1 MREPD
6 QQEQSNSLTLEG
18 VLRSTTSRPFRFKF
32 SVLYISIT
40 GAVAYL
46 NGVANCRGSLPFD
59 FNSWIAVILVVLLW
73 LEWFEESR
81 YRNSPPR
88 MIALGMLALRILLV
102 EGIVALDCNR
112 IAVFLYPMIPYS
124 AYFAFGP
131 RTSVFLSLF
140 YVVFNVWRVSQV
152 EKLWYTNPEAASNI
166 LALTF
171 VMLFV
176 PLIAHIIRRDDA
188 HRQETE
194 QLLADL
200 EVSHRRLQAYT
211 EQVAEL
217 SAAEERVRLARDIHD
232 SLGHYLTAVHI
243 QLEKALAYQER
254 NPQEATQAML
264 DAKLAAGE
272 ALRDIRRSVSALRT
286 PEAEFQLGEAL
297 QKLVRAVD
305 SPNLKVTYEISGD
318 ESRFPRSTRVALY
331 RAAQEGL
338 TNIQKHA
345 RARHAFLR
353 VVFDEQAARLILRD
367 DGIGFNPEHTQG
379 NGSSASTSFGLRGIR
394 ERLEMLRGSLQIQS
408 TPNRGTVLMAD
419 VPRTAEILENQEAR
433 NNQ

>member
-1 MREPD
+1 MHDNLSPG
-6 QQEQSNSLTLEG
+6 QGASLTLES
-18 VLRSTTSRPFRFKF
+18 VIRRTTSRPFRFKF
-32 SVLYISIT
+32 SVLYITIT
-40 GAVAYL
+40 GAVAYI
-46 NGVANCRGSLPFD
+46 NGIANCQGSLPFD
-59 FNSWIAVILVVLLW
+59 ISSWIGVIMVALLW

-88 MIALGMLALRILLV
+88 MIALGLLALRIILV
-102 EGIVALDCNR
+102 EAIVALDCNR
-112 IAVFLYPMIPYS
+112 VAVYLYPMIPYS
-124 AYFAFGP
+124 AYFAFGG

-140 YVVFNVWRVSQV
+140 YVVFNIWRISQS
-152 EKLWYTNPEAASNI
+152 EQLWYTNPDAASNM

-176 PLIAHIIRRDDA
+176 PLIAHIIRRNDS

-232 SLGHYLTAVHI
+232 SLGHYLTAMHI

-254 NPQEATQAML
+254 DPHESTQAIL
-264 DAKLAAGE
+264 DAKMAVSE
-272 ALRDIRRSVSALRT
+272 ALRDIRLSVSALRS
-286 PEAEFQLGEAL
+286 PESEFQLEEDL
-297 QKLVRAVD
+297 KKLVRSVD
-305 SPNLKVTYEISGD
+305 SPGLKVTLDLSGD
-318 ESRFPRSTRVALY
+318 EGLYSRSTRVALY

-345 RARHAFLR
+345 QATHAFLR
-353 VVFDEQAARLILRD
+353 IVFDENAARMVLRD
-367 DGIGFNPEHTQG
+367 DGIGFEPERLSEIGT
-379 NGSSASTSFGLRGIR
+379 SSNNNFGLRGLR
-394 ERLEMLRGSLQIQS
+394 ERLEMLRGNMQIKS
-408 TPNRGTVLMAD
+408 SPNQGTVLM
-419 VPRTAEILENQEAR
+419 VEIPRVIESLESKGVR
-433 NNQ
+433 

>member
-1 MREPD
+1 MRESNHS
-6 QQEQSNSLTLEG
+6 EQPSTLSLES
-18 VLRSTTSRPFRFKF
+18 VLRRTTSRPFRFKF
-32 SVLYISIT
+32 SVLYITIT

-46 NGVANCRGSLPFD
+46 NGVANCQGNLPFD
-59 FNSWIAVILVVLLW
+59 FNSWIGVILVVLLW

-81 YRNSPPR
+81 FRSTPPR
-88 MIALGMLALRILLV
+88 VVALAMLGLRVLLV

-112 IAVFLYPMIPYS
+112 IAIFLYPMIPYS
-124 AYFAFGP
+124 AYFAFGA

-140 YVVFNVWRVSQV
+140 YVVYNIWRVGRVDQF
-152 EKLWYTNPEAASNI
+152 WYTNPDAASNI

-254 NPQEATQAML
+254 NPKEATQAIL
-264 DAKLAAGE
+264 DAKQASAD
-272 ALRDIRRSVSALRT
+272 ALRDIRLSVSALRSQET
-286 PEAEFQLGEAL
+286 EFQLGEAL
-297 QKLVRAVD
+297 DKLVRGID
-305 SPNLKVTYEISGD
+305 SPNLQVSLDISGE
-318 ESRFPRSTRVALY
+318 ESRYPRSTRIALY

-345 RARHAFLR
+345 QARHAFLR
-353 VVFDEQAARLILRD
+353 LNFDDRAARLVLRD
-367 DGIGFNPEHTQG
+367 DGIGFEPGDTGG
-379 NGSSASTSFGLRGIR
+379 NGSAAGSSFGLRGIQ
-394 ERLEMLRGSLQIQS
+394 ERLEILNGSLQIQS
-408 TPNRGTVLMAD
+408 IPNQGTMLVAE
-419 VPRTAEILENQEAR
+419 VPISGEIVDNGGR
-433 NNQ
+433 NP

>member
-1 MREPD
+1 M
-6 QQEQSNSLTLEG
+6 
-18 VLRSTTSRPFRFKF
+18 LRRTTSRPFRFKF

-46 NGVANCRGSLPFD
+46 NGVANCQGSLPFD

-88 MIALGMLALRILLV
+88 MIALGMLAVRILLI

-124 AYFAFGP
+124 AYFAFGA

-140 YVVFNVWRVSQV
+140 YVVFNIWRVSQV
-152 EKLWYTNPEAASNI
+152 EQLWYTNPEAASNI

-232 SLGHYLTAVHI
+232 LLGHYLTAVHI

-254 NPQEATQAML
+254 NPKEATQAML
-264 DAKLAAGE
+264 DAKQAAGE
-272 ALRDIRRSVSALRT
+272 ALRDIRRSVSALRA
-286 PEAEFQLGEAL
+286 PEM
-297 QKLVRAVD
+297 RI
-305 SPNLKVTYEISGD
+305 SPGRRTGKIGTKNRFSDFEGD
-318 ESRFPRSTRVALY
+318 
-331 RAAQEGL
+331 
-338 TNIQKHA
+338 H
-345 RARHAFLR
+345 
-353 VVFDEQAARLILRD
+353 
-367 DGIGFNPEHTQG
+367 GF
-379 NGSSASTSFGLRGIR
+379 
-394 ERLEMLRGSLQIQS
+394 
-408 TPNRGTVLMAD
+408 
-419 VPRTAEILENQEAR
+419 
-433 NNQ
+433 

>member
-1 MREPD
+1 MRENKHP
-6 QQEQSNSLTLEG
+6 EQAPPLSLES
-18 VLRSTTSRPFRFKF
+18 VLRRTTSRPFRFKF

-46 NGVANCRGSLPFD
+46 NGVANCQGSLPFD

-88 MIALGMLALRILLV
+88 MIALGMLAVRILLI

-124 AYFAFGP
+124 AYFAFGA

-140 YVVFNVWRVSQV
+140 YVVFNIWRVSQV
-152 EKLWYTNPEAASNI
+152 EQLWYTNPEAASNI

-254 NPQEATQAML
+254 NPKEATQAML
-264 DAKLAAGE
+264 DAKQAAGE
-272 ALRDIRRSVSALRT
+272 ALRDIRRSVSALRA
-286 PEAEFQLGEAL
+286 PETEFHLGEEL
-297 QKLVRAVD
+297 EKLVRKID
-305 SPNLKVTYEISGD
+305 SPALKVTMDFSGD
-318 ESRFPRSTRVALY
+318 ESPYPRSTRIALY

-345 RARHAFLR
+345 QARHAFLR
-353 VVFDEQAARLILRD
+353 VAFDQQVARLVLRD
-367 DGIGFNPEHTQG
+367 DGAGFNLQHLQG
-379 NGSSASTSFGLRGIR
+379 NGTSASTSFGLRGIR
-394 ERLEMLRGSLQIQS
+394 ERLEMLRGSLVVQS
-408 TPNRGTVLMAD
+408 APEQGTVLIAE
-419 VPRTAEILENQEAR
+419 VPRATEILNPETR
-433 NNQ
+433 NSL

>member
-1 MREPD
+1 MRENNHSEHSSPL
-6 QQEQSNSLTLEG
+6 SLES
-18 VLRSTTSRPFRFKF
+18 VLRRTTSRPFRFKF
-32 SVLYISIT
+32 SVLYITIT

-46 NGVANCRGSLPFD
+46 NGVANCQGSLPFD
-59 FNSWIAVILVVLLW
+59 FNSWIGVILVVLLW

-81 YRNSPPR
+81 YRSAPPR
-88 MIALGMLALRILLV
+88 MIALGMLVLRILLV

-124 AYFAFGP
+124 AYFAFGA

-140 YVVFNVWRVSQV
+140 YVVFNIWRISRVDA
-152 EKLWYTNPEAASNI
+152 LWYTNPEAASN
-166 LALTF
+166 LMALTF

-200 EVSHRRLQAYT
+200 EVSHKRLQAYT

-243 QLEKALAYQER
+243 QLEKALAYQDR
-254 NPQEATQAML
+254 NPHEAKQAML
-264 DAKLAAGE
+264 DAKQAAGE
-272 ALRDIRRSVSALRT
+272 ALRDIRRSVSALRSQDM
-286 PEAEFQLGEAL
+286 AFHLDEAL
-297 QKLVRAVD
+297 DKLVRGID
-305 SPNLKVTYEISGD
+305 SPNLQVTLDITGD
-318 ESRFPRSTRVALY
+318 ESRYSRSTLIALY

-345 RARHAFLR
+345 NARHAFLR
-353 VVFDEQAARLILRD
+353 VNFEEKAARLVLRD
-367 DGIGFNPEHTQG
+367 DGVGFEADGKAG
-379 NGSSASTSFGLRGIR
+379 NGSFSGGTFGLRGIR
-394 ERLEMLRGSLQIQS
+394 ERLEILHGSLQVQS
-408 TPNRGTVLMAD
+408 IPNQGTMLI
-419 VPRTAEILENQEAR
+419 AEIPQSAEITEDGGLNP
-433 NNQ
+433 